1 MMKTCPNCSADVIEN
16 FEICWKCNYE
26 FGGVGL
32 RNDNTIDNKETEN
45 IINCLRCNTQMEN
58 RGKLQLHEGTRYG
71 FLGDLAELLVNK
83 ETFQLYACP
92 ACGKVEFF
100 V

>member
-32 RNDNTIDNKETEN
+32 QNDNT
-45 IINCLRCNTQMEN
+45 
-58 RGKLQLHEGTRYG
+58 YS
-71 FLGDLAELLVNK
+71 
-83 ETFQLYACP
+83 
-92 ACGKVEFF
+92 
-100 V
+100 